1 MARTNNKIE
10 ECEEKIAQYDN
21 MIKVGTFQLQ
31 TKSFWIG
38 LVTIL
43 VLFLLSIVWLNTYY
57 WHNMCNN
64 LIELNKT
71 MIEKNY
77 KQ

>member
-1 MARTNNKIE
+1 MAVRENKTEIEQKATN
-10 ECEEKIAQYDN
+10 YDN

-57 WHNMCNN
+57 WNSICNE

-71 MIEKNY
+71 IIEYNK
-77 KQ
+77 K

>member
-1 MARTNNKIE
+1 MAVRENKTEIEQKATN
-10 ECEEKIAQYDN
+10 YDN

-57 WHNMCNN
+57 WNSICNK

-71 MIEKNY
+71 IIEYNK
-77 KQ
+77 K